1 MPAETVADPET
12 ISAFG
17 RVTSPVGSVHAPGD
31 ASTAVIELEAI
42 KTMTQ
47 TIALMDLPA
56 FMEFSFCRPQP
67 APCRASVLALRR
79 GTSRSRRNFTSVRSG
94 TSGTVRDADRPETY
108 DRSVAAELTN

>member
-56 FMEFSFCRPQP
+56 FMEFSLLPTATSAVLCVGSSAATWHQPFAEQFYLGAVRHLRHRP
-67 APCRASVLALRR
+67 
-79 GTSRSRRNFTSVRSG
+79 
-94 TSGTVRDADRPETY
+94 
-108 DRSVAAELTN
+108 